1 MVINFR
7 SRKIS
12 RSVHKLVQIT
22 ILKKKT
28 LELIEVGLVKLSFL
42 NFLENA
48 TSLKLENSNFYF

>member
-1 MVINFR
+1 MIINFR
-7 SRKIS
+7 TRKIS
-12 RSVHKLVQIT
+12 RSVHKLVRTT

-48 TSLKLENSNFYF
+48 TSLKLKNSNFYF